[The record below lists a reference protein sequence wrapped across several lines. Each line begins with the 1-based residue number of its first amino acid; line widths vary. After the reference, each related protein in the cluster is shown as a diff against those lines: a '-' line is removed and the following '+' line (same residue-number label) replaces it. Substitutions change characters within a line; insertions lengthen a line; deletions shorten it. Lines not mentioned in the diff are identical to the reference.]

1 MSDLTDIVF
10 SPNGAF
16 QASPGQRPGKEP
28 HPTSKALKGRPN
40 LCRSLWPAS
49 THTLFSARK
58 TVNPSLPIPC
68 VTHCMPTWLPFC
80 KTFIAL
86 PFSSTRWKITSIS
99 FSTWLEQL
107 PSVKSSR
114 MSKNPPPNGSKPK
127 ERNSSYLPGN
137 QVTEPSLFPNR
148 MSKLSASTLPS
159 NANTTA
165 QNPSKKNTGHSSNA
179 TISRMM
185 NGMCGIDSTL
195 GIRDKRTN
203 GAVLRQPRA
212 TAKFFST
219 NGAVLWTPRA
229 TAKLFSTNGAAL
241 REPRATAKLFSTNG
255 AALREPRATPWEQC
269 PHIHRGPRVRPKC
282 SVPVRAGFQP
292 SMVVRGADL
301 GRCPRLAWGRALPLE
316 KGGWR

>member
-28 HPTSKALKGRPN
+28 DPTSKALKGRPN

-49 THTLFSARK
+49 THTLFSVRK

-80 KTFIAL
+80 KTFTAFR
-86 PFSSTRWKITSIS
+86 FSSTRWKITSIS

-107 PSVKSSR
+107 PSVKLSR
-114 MSKNPPPNGSKPK
+114 MSKNPLRNGSKPK
-127 ERNSSYLPGN
+127 ERNSSHLPGSL
-137 QVTEPSLFPNR
+137 VMEPSPFLNR
-148 MSKLSASTLPS
+148 MSKLSANTLPS

-165 QNPSKKNTGHSSNA
+165 QKPSKKNTGHSSNA
-179 TISRMM
+179 TISLMM
-185 NGMCGIDSTL
+185 NGMCGIDSAL
-195 GIRDKRTN
+195 VIRHKSTN
-203 GAVLRQPRA
+203 GAVLWKPRA

-219 NGAVLWTPRA
+219 NGASLRQPRA
-229 TAKLFSTNGAAL
+229 TLKSFSTKDASL
-241 REPRATAKLFSTNG
+241 SQ
-255 AALREPRATPWEQC
+255 PRATPWEQC
-269 PHIHRGPRVRPKC
+269 PHIHRGPTVRPKRR
-282 SVPVRAGFQP
+282 VPVRAGFQP

-301 GRCPRLAWGRALPLE
+301 GRCPRLAWSRALPLE
-316 KGGWR
+316 KGELR

>member
-1 MSDLTDIVF
+1 MNFQTDF
-10 SPNGAF
+10 LSPNGAF

-80 KTFIAL
+80 KTFTAFR
-86 PFSSTRWKITSIS
+86 FSSTRWKITSIS

-127 ERNSSYLPGN
+127 ERNSSHLPGS
-137 QVTEPSLFPNR
+137 QVTEPSPFPNQ
-148 MSKLSASTLPS
+148 MWKLFANTLPT

-165 QNPSKKNTGHSSNA
+165 QKHSKRNTGHSSNA
-179 TISRMM
+179 TISHLM
-185 NGMCGIDSTL
+185 NDTFGIDSAL
-195 GIRDKRTN
+195 VIRHK
-203 GAVLRQPRA
+203 
-212 TAKFFST
+212 ST
-219 NGAVLWTPRA
+219 NGAVLWKPRA
-229 TAKLFSTNGAAL
+229 TVKFFSTKGAALRQPRATVKFFSTKGAAL
-241 REPRATAKLFSTNG
+241 REPRATPKFFSTNG

-269 PHIHRGPRVRPKC
+269 PHSHRGPTVRPKC
-282 SVPVRAGFQP
+282 STPVRAGFQP